1 MSPPLPFPLYV
12 RTLDLRA
19 YEALARALAPG
30 AHRHTLTPAALP
42 DIEAV
47 LATPA
52 PATRVRYDLHDLLV
66 TEGPRLRAVQ
76 ADLRASGAARLSPDH
91 WGSVV
96 QVLVAGRAMP
106 GYQSWPY
113 DLSAPLSPELVVLG
127 ELDGGLGQHLW
138 SSGATRELW
147 LRPPFPRGPLALGN
161 DLRVVQGDL
170 QVDLAELLAA
180 STAPGAALPAPM
192 AAAGGRLGALVAAA
206 QRRDLAVALS
216 DL

>member
-1 MSPPLPFPLYV
+1 MFPPLPYPLYV
-12 RTLDLRA
+12 RTLDPRA
-19 YEALARALAPG
+19 YEALAVALAPG
-30 AHRHTLTPAALP
+30 AEDHTLTPAALP

-47 LATPA
+47 LAVPV
-52 PATRVRYDLHDLLV
+52 PATRQRYDLHDLLV

-96 QVLVAGRAMP
+96 EVLVAGRAMP
-106 GYQSWPY
+106 GFQLWPY
-113 DLSAPLSPELVVLG
+113 DQAPLSPELVVLG
-127 ELDGGLGQHLW
+127 DLDGGLGQHLW
-138 SSGATRELW
+138 ATGAARGLW

-170 QVDLAELLAA
+170 QVALAELLAA
-180 STAPGAALPAPM
+180 TTAPGAALPAPM